1 MAVGSFARRK
11 PLGFFGALLIMASVS
26 AALLAPIIAPHD
38 PVEIFFGKE
47 FRAPGG
53 EFLLGTDKYGRDVLS
68 RLLYGARISLSVGL
82 ASVALG
88 ATVGSFIGV
97 LSGFLAGSTFDTMF
111 QRLVDALMA
120 FPTLIL
126 ALILSVALGASVGS
140 VITAISL
147 SFAPQAL
154 RVLRSAAISAREAQ
168 YVEAARA
175 IGCTTP
181 RVFFL
186 HVLPQCVAPYLII
199 GTAMLGQAI
208 TIESAISFV
217 GAGPPP
223 PTATW
228 GNMLA
233 EAVRHYAERAPWL
246 VILPGL
252 AISLTVYGFNL
263 LGDAV
268 RDVLDPRLRG
278 H

>member
-11 PLGFFGALLIMASVS
+11 PLGFFGALLILASVS
-26 AALLAPIIAPHD
+26 AALLAPAIAPHD

-68 RLLYGARISLSVGL
+68 RLLYGARVSLSVGL

-88 ATVGSFIGV
+88 ATTGSFIGV
-97 LSGFLAGSTFDTMF
+97 LSGFLAGSTFDTVF

-147 SFAPQAL
+147 AFAPQAL
-154 RVLRSAAISAREAQ
+154 RVLRSAAIATREAQ
-168 YVEAARA
+168 YVEAARS

-208 TIESAISFV
+208 TVESAISFV

-228 GNMLA
+228 GNMLS